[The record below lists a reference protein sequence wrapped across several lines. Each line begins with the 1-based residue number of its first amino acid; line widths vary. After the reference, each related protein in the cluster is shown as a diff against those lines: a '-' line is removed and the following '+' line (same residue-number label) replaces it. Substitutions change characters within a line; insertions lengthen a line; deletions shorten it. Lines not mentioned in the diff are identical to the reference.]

1 VFVKCVVAAVL
12 VTLAAAAPTRAQS
25 FGRNKVRYENFDF
38 QILET
43 AHFDIYHDAAGR
55 EAAVQAGR
63 LAERWYARLSLVL
76 DHTFTE
82 RQPIVLYASHAQFA
96 QTNVIHGFL
105 GDGVGGVTEHEKG
118 RVVLPF
124 AAGLGETDHVL
135 GHELVHAF
143 QRDILNHAGRS
154 MAALP
159 LWFVE
164 GMAEYLSVGRIDSN
178 TSMWLRDSVEQN
190 ALPRLDQ
197 LEDPAFFPY
206 RYGQALWAYLAQR
219 FGEDVVLKSLT
230 SKAPGGAIGRIV
242 AVTGV
247 DERALSSGWHEF
259 IRESVSR
266 SPAEAAGTGAGQGQ
280 ASPAETSAA
289 AVLPGK
295 SPGSRLNVGPALSP
309 DGSAVAFFTD
319 RSQHSIDM
327 VVADTRTGAIG
338 RRIVKTDTDPH
349 FDSLQFIESAGA
361 FDRDG
366 RRLAMAAVAGG
377 VPVLTILSPAT
388 GGVERELA
396 IHDADQIFGPT
407 WSPDGTRIAFS
418 MLHNGFSD
426 LEVID
431 LETGTVRL
439 LTSDAFA
446 DLHPSWSPDGRTI
459 AFSTDRF
466 SSSLDTL
473 TFGDFRLASIDVES
487 GSISELPSIPHAK
500 NIDPHWALDGG
511 SLYFVADA
519 GGTSNVYRV
528 VPSSGEICKVTDVST
543 GVSGVSAL
551 SPALTVAERSNRL
564 AFSVYRHGAFEIQLV
579 DATEGSCVASMPAI
593 SKAPSAER
601 TPSSARLRQPTS
613 SGAVIAPTFGLQDG
627 SQFTTKPYRAG
638 LSLDHV
644 VQPYLTAQGG
654 GTGSS
659 LRGGVGLSFGDMLGD
674 QEVQTALQVGKSRS
688 DLAAQVSYLNMRS
701 RWNWGVL
708 TSQQSWLTGTTTSS
722 GAIGR
727 PEVVRETNLL
737 REVHRQVHGATVY
750 PFSSAKRLELSGGL
764 QTIGFGSETITDTY
778 SGLTGRLMNQAS
790 VNNPAHPTLWLGEG
804 RAALVYDT
812 ATFGPTSPILG
823 RRYRFG
829 VATTFGG
836 LTFATAT
843 ADYRQYWMPR
853 KPFTVALRVMHLG
866 RYGTGAGD
874 ARLWPLM
881 WTIRDVVRGYGDV
894 GTGPSSL
901 GTLRASRMLV
911 GNAEIRLPV
920 LGLFTHA
927 SHPNVPPIE
936 GLVFSD
942 FGRFWMPDSL
952 AGSTSVLRSAGTG
965 ARINAGGMMIFELD
979 AVRRFDAAR
988 GWTFAFNLRPGF

>member
-1 VFVKCVVAAVL
+1 MFVKRLVAAML
-12 VTLAAAAPTRAQS
+12 VTLTSAAPGAAQS

-43 AHFDIYHDAAGR
+43 PHFDIYYDAAER

-82 RQPIVLYASHAQFA
+82 RRPVVLYASHAQFA
-96 QTNVIHGFL
+96 QTNVIRGFL
-105 GDGVGGVTEHEKG
+105 GDGIGGVTEHEKG

-164 GMAEYLSVGRIDSN
+164 GMAEYLSVGKIDSN

-197 LEDPAFFPY
+197 LDDPAWFPY
-206 RYGQALWAYLAQR
+206 RYGQAVWAYLAQR
-219 FGEDVVLKSLT
+219 FGEDVILKALK

-247 DERALSSGWHEF
+247 DERSLSSAWHEF
-259 IRESVSR
+259 IRESVAR
-266 SPAEAAGTGAGQGQ
+266 APTGPETPPRQGQ
-280 ASPAETSAA
+280 PSPAETSAA
-289 AVLPGK
+289 GVLGGK
-295 SPGSRLNVGPALSP
+295 SAGSRLNVGPALSP
-309 DGSAVAFFTD
+309 DGKVVAFFTD
-319 RSQHSIDM
+319 SSQHSIDM
-327 VVADTRTGAIG
+327 VLADTRTGAIG

-361 FDRDG
+361 FDHDG
-366 RRLAMAAVAGG
+366 RRLAMAALSGG
-377 VPVLTILSPAT
+377 VPVLTILSRAT
-388 GGVERELA
+388 GAVERELA
-396 IHDADQIFGPT
+396 IHNADQIFSPT

-418 MLHNGFSD
+418 VLHKGFSD

-431 LETGTVRL
+431 LETATVRS

-473 TFGDFRLASIDVES
+473 TFGDFHLASIDVES
-487 GSISELPSIPHAK
+487 GSISELTSIPHAK

-519 GGTSNVYRV
+519 DGRSNVYRV
-528 VPSSGEICKVTDVST
+528 VPSSGEICKISDVST

-551 SPALTVAERSNRL
+551 SPALTVAEQSNRL
-564 AFSVYRHGAFEIQLV
+564 AFSVYRHGAFEIQFMDV
-579 DATEGSCVASMPAI
+579 TGGACVGPIPAVTKAAATERVL
-593 SKAPSAER
+593 PSA
-601 TPSSARLRQPTS
+601 SSAQHTAT
-613 SGAVIAPTFGLQDG
+613 GAVTAPTFGLHDG

-638 LSLDHV
+638 LSLDRV
-644 VQPYLTAQGG
+644 VQPYLTAQGS

-688 DLAAQVSYLNMRS
+688 DFAAQVSYLNMRS

-708 TSQQSWLTGTTTSS
+708 GSEVSWLTGTTTSRGS
-722 GAIGR
+722 IGQ

-737 REVHRQVHGATVY
+737 REVHRQVHGVAMY
-750 PFSSAKRLELSGGL
+750 PFSSAKRLELSEGF
-764 QTIGFGSETITDTY
+764 QAIGFGSETVTDTY
-778 SGLTGRLMNQAS
+778 SGLTGRLMNQATA
-790 VNNPAHPTLWLGEG
+790 NNPAGRTLWLGET

-829 VATTFGG
+829 LATTFGG
-836 LTFATAT
+836 LTFTTAT

-866 RYGTGAGD
+866 RYGSDAVD
-874 ARLWPLM
+874 ARLWPLV
-881 WTIRDVVRGYGDV
+881 WTIRDIVRGYGDF
-894 GTGPSSL
+894 GIAPSSL
-901 GTLRASRMLV
+901 GTLSASRMLV
-911 GNAEIRLPV
+911 ANAEIRLPI
-920 LGLFTHA
+920 LSLFARTSHA
-927 SHPNVPPIE
+927 DALPIE

-942 FGRFWMPDSL
+942 FGRFWMPDRL
-952 AGSTSVLRSAGTG
+952 VGATSVLRSAGAG

-979 AVRRFDAAR
+979 AVRRFEAAR
-988 GWTFAFNLRPGF
+988 GWTFSFNVRPGF